1 MTPEFYHRIQNY
13 KRTIDYNASFVL
25 LGSIIDGYVS
35 IIEEVFQNFEDLE
48 ARLPNLMMNFIE
60 EGEWEISLYQV
71 YKPYKIYKRY
81 ECIKYPKKG
90 KLIFK
95 HSYMDYEIKKFEI
108 SKKRIQII
116 CIYLELEDEWKTRSE
131 YNVEYDVSF
140 ELFNYYL
147 TQIS

>member
-13 KRTIDYNASFVL
+13 KRTIDYNATFLL
-25 LGSIIDGYVS
+25 LGSRIDGYVS
-35 IIEEVFQNFEDLE
+35 ILEEEFANFEDLE
-48 ARLPNLMMNFIE
+48 SRLPHIMMNFRA

-81 ECIKYPKKG
+81 ECIQYPKKG

-95 HSYMDYEIKKFEI
+95 HSYMDYKIKKFVI
-108 SKKRIQII
+108 SKKCIHII
-116 CIYLELEDEWKTRSE
+116 CMYLELEDEWRTRSE

-147 TQIS
+147 KQIS